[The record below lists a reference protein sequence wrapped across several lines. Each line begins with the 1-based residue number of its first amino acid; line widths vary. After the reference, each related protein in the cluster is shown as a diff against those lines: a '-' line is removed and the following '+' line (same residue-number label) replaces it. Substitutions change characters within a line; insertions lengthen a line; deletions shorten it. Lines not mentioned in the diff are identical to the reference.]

1 MTDPARPDAR
11 ALRRSRAVGESL
23 AARYGDAVTTPRTA
37 GRASAHP
44 GAPATSGPWRGVPAE
59 DAERA
64 ELDKRRVGY
73 AYSLARKGLSRLRH
87 SRDAD
92 ARAAAVALSEELTEY
107 LSALAV
113 RAREAHPDHHEMQA
127 QRERIDRDVDA
138 MIARRSRR
146 SPRLS

>member
-1 MTDPARPDAR
+1 MTDPARPDAK
-11 ALRRSRAVGESL
+11 ALRRARAVADNL
-23 AARYGDAVTTPRTA
+23 TARYGDAVTAPRTA
-37 GRASAHP
+37 GRAPAYP

-92 ARAAAVALSEELTEY
+92 ARAAAVALSEELAEY
-107 LSALAV
+107 LAALAA
-113 RAREAHPDHHEMQA
+113 RAQEAHPDHRRLTA
-127 QRERIDRDVDA
+127 QRERVEAQVAAAR
-138 MIARRSRR
+138 ARRGL
-146 SPRLS
+146 PPA